1 MGYKLPIGL
10 FYYSKEGGADSE
22 MGCSSGWH
30 FFSGIQP
37 CETIGNLEVAFAICR
52 KATKK
57 QKLKSIALYSIA
69 FLQKKCLV
77 YSKQPRPTV
86 PIFGVNPVGK
96 CTFGIVLP
104 RNKYNCQEIFL
115 DCRRKREIS
124 PMKRNTKQL
133 IPMILVF
140 TIIAAAY
147 SCRIL
152 AMLDIGG
159 VWMNYIRA
167 ALYLLLF
174 SLWGYSIDR
183 RIIQKQALHCLR
195 LTAALMLVWLIL
207 RTLKY
212 EFVTDLTVARYIW
225 YLYYLPMLFIPL
237 LGVYIALTLGK
248 SEEYRLTERAG
259 FLVAV
264 PGILFLLVI
273 TNDLH
278 QQVFAFNSGVPG
290 VPDNYGYS
298 HGIFYFCS
306 MGWMVACMIFSLA
319 LLLKKSRVPSG
330 SKKRIRPFVIA
341 CITVLYGL
349 LYLSGLPA
357 IRRWLG
363 DMNVTFCLL
372 YAAIYES
379 CIRCRM
385 IPSNTGY
392 VELFEATTLAAC
404 IADRSGSIV
413 LRSRAAGEDMVCP
426 REGVPLIRPN
436 GIRISSAPISGG
448 YAVWQDNVRPLTE
461 LRARLSENKTK
472 INSNKE
478 KLREAYIIQKKLL
491 ELTEK
496 NRIYDEMEARYGDQI
511 TRVGQLL
518 RQCQGAAPEEIQS
531 ALKRILLLG
540 TYIKR
545 SANLYF
551 LSQEYELLPQ
561 QELRLTID
569 EAVRVINVCG
579 TECSVVYHTTG
590 PMRAT
595 EVARLLDLLKV
606 VTEAAMGGL
615 YSLFISVSD
624 GEMDLSVECAA
635 ELSFLASPDVTVQQE
650 DGLWLVRTRIGGG
663 SGA

>member
-1 MGYKLPIGL
+1 
-10 FYYSKEGGADSE
+10 
-22 MGCSSGWH
+22 
-30 FFSGIQP
+30 
-37 CETIGNLEVAFAICR
+37 
-52 KATKK
+52 
-57 QKLKSIALYSIA
+57 
-69 FLQKKCLV
+69 
-77 YSKQPRPTV
+77 
-86 PIFGVNPVGK
+86 
-96 CTFGIVLP
+96 
-104 RNKYNCQEIFL
+104 
-115 DCRRKREIS
+115 
-124 PMKRNTKQL
+124 MKRNTKQL

-140 TIIAAAY
+140 TIIAAGY
-147 SCRIL
+147 SCRML
-152 AMLDIGG
+152 AMFDICG
-159 VWMNYIRA
+159 VYVNYIRA

-174 SLWGYSIDR
+174 SLWGYSLDR
-183 RIIQKQALHCLR
+183 RIIQPQTLHWLR
-195 LTAALMLVWLIL
+195 LTAALMLLWLIL

-237 LGVYIALTLGK
+237 LGVYIALSLGK
-248 SEEYRLTERAG
+248 SEKFRLTGRIGA
-259 FLVAV
+259 LAIIPAV
-264 PGILFLLVI
+264 LFLLVI

-278 QQVFAFNSGVPG
+278 QQVFAFSSGVPG
-290 VPDNYGYS
+290 GPDNYSYS
-298 HGIFYFCS
+298 YGPVYFCYL
-306 MGWMVACMIFSLA
+306 GWTVTCMFFSLI
-319 LLLKKSRVPSG
+319 LLLKKSRVPC
-330 SKKRIRPFVIA
+330 SKKKRLAPFVIGCA
-341 CITVLYGL
+341 TVLYGI
-349 LYLSGLPA
+349 LYLLGLPA
-357 IRRWLG
+357 VRRWFG
-363 DMNVTFCLL
+363 DMNVMFCLL

-404 IADRSGSIV
+404 IADRSGNIV
-413 LRSRAAGEDMVCP
+413 LRSRAAGEGMVCP

-448 YAVWQDNVRPLTE
+448 YAIWQDNVRPLTE

-569 EAVRVINVCG
+569 EAVRVITVCG

-606 VTEAAMGGL
+606 VTEAAIGGL

>member
-1 MGYKLPIGL
+1 
-10 FYYSKEGGADSE
+10 
-22 MGCSSGWH
+22 
-30 FFSGIQP
+30 
-37 CETIGNLEVAFAICR
+37 
-52 KATKK
+52 
-57 QKLKSIALYSIA
+57 
-69 FLQKKCLV
+69 
-77 YSKQPRPTV
+77 
-86 PIFGVNPVGK
+86 
-96 CTFGIVLP
+96 
-104 RNKYNCQEIFL
+104 
-115 DCRRKREIS
+115 
-124 PMKRNTKQL
+124 MKRNKKQL
-133 IPMILVF
+133 LPMILVF
-140 TIIAAAY
+140 TIIGAAY
-147 SCRIL
+147 SCRML

-159 VWMNYIRA
+159 VWMSYTRA

-174 SLWGYSIDR
+174 SLWGYSLDR
-183 RIIQKQALHCLR
+183 RIIQIQALHCLR

-237 LGVYIALTLGK
+237 LGVYIALSLGK
-248 SEEYRLTERAG
+248 SEEYHLTEKAG
-259 FLVAV
+259 FLTAI

-278 QQVFAFNSGVPG
+278 QQVFAFSSGVPG

-306 MGWMVACMIFSLA
+306 MGWMVACMIFSLV

-330 SKKRIRPFVIA
+330 SKKRIMPFVIA

-379 CIRCRM
+379 CIHCRM
-385 IPSNTGY
+385 IQSNTGY

-404 IADRSGSIV
+404 VADRNGNIV

-426 REGVPLIRPN
+426 REGVQLLRPN
-436 GIRISSAPISGG
+436 GVRISSAPISGG
-448 YAVWQDNVRPLTE
+448 YAVWQDNVRPMIE
-461 LRARLSENKTK
+461 LRAKLSENKAK

-478 KLREAYIIQKKLL
+478 KLQEAYIIQKKLH

-496 NRIYDEMEARYGDQI
+496 NRIYDAVETRYGEQI
-511 TRVGQLL
+511 TRAGQLL
-518 RQCQGAAPEEIQS
+518 QQCRGAEPEEIQG

-545 SANLYF
+545 SANLFF
-551 LSQEYELLPQ
+551 LGLEYELLPQ

-569 EAVRVINVCG
+569 EAVRVMTVCG
-579 TECSVVYHTTG
+579 TECSVVYHTTR
-590 PMRAT
+590 PMHSA
-595 EVARLLDLLKV
+595 EVARLFDLLKTV
-606 VTEAAMGGL
+606 AEVTIDGL

-624 GEMDLSVECAA
+624 SEMNLSVESAA
-635 ELSFLASPDVTVQQE
+635 DLSFLASPDITVRQE